1 MVVPKKKLKNITKK
15 IKNKLRK
22 EKEKNIGIRM
32 NLKKKD
38 KIKKV

>member
-32 NLKKKD
+32 NLKKKR
-38 KIKKV
+38 